1 MTTHPFDKLQTESG
15 YTFFLTP
22 CPGTKGVAL
31 FSSLKQLKE
40 ANVAGVITL
49 MSDEELIQSGV
60 TGLEAGCA
68 SVELF
73 WWQFPISDDG
83 IPTEVFKR
91 RWHKHLQ
98 HILHVITQGK
108 TVAVHSKG
116 GSGRTC
122 LMIGLLL
129 LALGHTK
136 AQSRQLV
143 SRVWPNALNNPHQS
157 QFFECF

>member
-1 MTTHPFDKLQTESG
+1 MTTHPFDTFKTESG
-15 YTFFLTP
+15 HTFFLTP

-31 FSSLKQLKE
+31 FTSLKQLKE

-60 TGLEAGCA
+60 TGLQAGCA
-68 SVELF
+68 SVELY
-73 WWQFPISDDG
+73 WWQFPMPDDG
-83 IPTEVFKR
+83 VPDKEFNL
-91 RWHKHLQ
+91 RWQKHLQ
-98 HILHVITQGK
+98 HILHVVTQGK

-136 AQSRQLV
+136 AQSKRLV
-143 SRVWPNALNNPHQS
+143 TTVWPDALTRSPQA
-157 QFFECF
+157 QFFEHF